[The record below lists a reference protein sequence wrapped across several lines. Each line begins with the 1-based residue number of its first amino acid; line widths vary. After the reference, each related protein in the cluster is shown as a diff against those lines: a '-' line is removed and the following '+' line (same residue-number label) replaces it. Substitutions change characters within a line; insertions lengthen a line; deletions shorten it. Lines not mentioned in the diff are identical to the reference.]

1 MKLLDDLSKHS
12 VIFVDANIFIYLI
25 LGDPRYKMSCKK
37 FLNRIKDNEI
47 KAFTSVI
54 VLSEIL
60 HKLMISEIVKKY
72 NVGYLEALNY
82 FKNKPN
88 IFLKLEKCWED
99 IKEIKSINNLVIL
112 DVTDKVFDIGI
123 KYSKEF
129 KLLISDALHLAVM
142 KQNNI
147 TNLAS
152 NDSDFERVGWINLC
166 KPKEER

>member
-1 MKLLDDLSKHS
+1 M
-12 VIFVDANIFIYLI
+12 
-25 LGDPRYKMSCKK
+25 
-37 FLNRIKDNEI
+37 NRIKDNEI

-112 DVTDKVFDIGI
+112 DVTDKAFDIGI

-142 KQNNI
+142 KEYNI

-152 NDSDFERVGWINLC
+152 NDSDFERVGWINLF
-166 KPKEER
+166 KPKEEQ